1 MNITSMPKAT
11 LSEMLG
17 FIAENEKFT
26 SVEKHLA
33 DSFTVPQVRGAL
45 RELADCLMNEAAS
58 DGEPEAHAI
67 CADTELSSRAKDII
81 SSLTPAE
88 EQKLLAA
95 FGLVSK

>member
-1 MNITSMPKAT
+1 MKITSMPKVT

-17 FIAENEKFT
+17 FIAENERFS
-26 SVEKHLA
+26 SVEKHLR

-45 RELADCLMNEAAS
+45 RELADGLMKEAAS
-58 DGEPEAHAI
+58 DGEPDAHVL
-67 CADTELSSRAKDII
+67 CTDTELSSRARDII